1 MEIAIVTDTSRA
13 LPSQLYKL
21 YNIYPLG
28 YYLEDSKGTIFAERV
43 SAQEVQTDKLLT
55 IAEKDKN
62 AQLYSPTVKDFV
74 ELYTFLEEDFDHIIS
89 FHSSLFTP
97 TVFENAILAKKVVS
111 DITVDV
117 LDTYSFES
125 SSGLILNQLAKKI
138 QDAESI
144 NEIRKES
151 FSLHGRTHSQLLTK
165 NDQFNKIGLRRVT
178 FLSNI
183 KSAFVPWN
191 LYLFKQSNWDLVKN
205 SRSIKTLQSEMET
218 RLISLEKSKDLKFC
232 YYSSSKRLNKEV
244 KELLEKLD
252 NLYVEETPQTLVSYF
267 LTSEYSMNISVL

>member
-1 MEIAIVTDTSRA
+1 MDIAIVTDTSRA
-13 LPSQLYKL
+13 LPPNLYKL

-28 YYLEDSKGTIFAERV
+28 YYLEDYKGKIFEERV
-43 SAQEVQTDKLLT
+43 SAQEVQTEKLLT
-55 IAEKDKN
+55 IAEKNKN

-74 ELYTFLEEDFDHIIS
+74 ELYTFLEEEFDHIIS

-97 TVFENAILAKKVVS
+97 IVFENAILAKKVVS
-111 DITVDV
+111 DITVDI

-151 FSLHGRTHSQLLTK
+151 FSLHARTHSQLLTK
-165 NDQFNKIGLRRVT
+165 NDQLNKIGLRRVT

-191 LYLFKQSNWDLVKN
+191 LYLFKQSNWDLAKN
-205 SRSIKTLQSEMET
+205 SRSMKSLQSEMET

-232 YYSSSKRLNKEV
+232 YYSSSKKLNKEV
-244 KELLEKLD
+244 EGLLEKLD
-252 NLYVEETPQTLVSYF
+252 NLYVEKTPQSLVSYF